1 LISDDRA
8 SNYLFKDDSSSE
20 SSSEDEE
27 QIKKQEM
34 AFIP

>member
-1 LISDDRA
+1 LISDGRA
-8 SNYLFKDDSSSE
+8 SNYLFKDDSSSD

>member
-1 LISDDRA
+1 LPVSIDGVRA

-27 QIKKQEM
+27 QIKKQE
-34 AFIP
+34 